1 MNSVKKRHRF
11 ILTVSS
17 LALIGLGISA
27 CTPTQKVRG
36 NLVQDYQLE
45 TIKIGED
52 TEREILR
59 KLGSPTTKAPFDDNV
74 WYYIGQ
80 EKEKR
85 GVLDSEVINERI
97 IVASFDDEGT
107 LISLEDLDNQRMDLP
122 LVSRKTETSGNE
134 VTAMQQILGN
144 LGRFNAPKTN
154 D

>member
-107 LISLEDLDNQRMDLP
+107 LIALEDLDNQRMDLP